1 VFFGIQNEREWAS
14 FCDTVMANTAFATD
28 PRFSSGTQR
37 VANRGELHAHIDAV
51 FGALTKAEVL
61 SRLDEAAIAN
71 AELRD
76 MRSFSAHPQ
85 LSARERW
92 RDVALPGGSQ
102 ARSLL
107 PPVTAQSYEAA
118 MGAVPSLGEHTSS
131 VLREFGISD

>member
-1 VFFGIQNEREWAS
+1 
-14 FCDTVMANTAFATD
+14 
-28 PRFSSGTQR
+28 
-37 VANRGELHAHIDAV
+37 
-51 FGALTKAEVL
+51 
-61 SRLDEAAIAN
+61 
-71 AELRD
+71 

-92 RDVALPGGSQ
+92 RDVAIPGGSQ

>member
-1 VFFGIQNEREWAS
+1 
-14 FCDTVMANTAFATD
+14 M
-28 PRFSSGTQR
+28 
-37 VANRGELHAHIDAV
+37 V

-61 SRLDEAAIAN
+61 SRLDKAAIAN

-92 RDVALPGGSQ
+92 RDVAIPGGSQ

-118 MGAVPSLGEHTSS
+118 IGAVPTLGEHTSR